1 MHNQCF
7 IYNGTLY
14 IMKFY
19 LMKYRLNLIALL
31 TFALT
36 ACTSTPHSD
45 KNLSAESLYYKGVQY
60 LSGTHTQKNDALAF
74 KYFNAASEQ
83 GYSPAYNALAVM
95 YDEGMGVAQDK
106 HQAMHYYKLAAD
118 TNEPSA
124 AYNLAVHYYE
134 NDPNHP
140 DLDKYLNQALA
151 HKDSDAYN
159 LQARIQLQRGDNQKA
174 YQSFLKAAKQENANT
189 QFYLYL
195 LNLHGIGTHKNPNTA
210 LDYLKKA
217 AKNSHPDAIF
227 TLGSHYLSGN
237 HVEKN
242 PTKAFQLFNQAAELG
257 HTKSIVNLANMYVKG
272 EGVEQ
277 DTQKAAELFMIAAKK
292 GDPQAISVTQS
303 LAITK

>member
-1 MHNQCF
+1 
-7 IYNGTLY
+7 
-14 IMKFY
+14 
-19 LMKYRLNLIALL
+19 MKYRLKLISLL
-31 TFALT
+31 TFALS
-36 ACTSTPHSD
+36 ACTSMPHND

-95 YDEGMGVAQDK
+95 YDEGMGIAQDK
-106 HQAMHYYKLAAD
+106 HRAVHYYKLAAD

-134 NDPNHP
+134 NDLNHP
-140 DLDKYLNQALA
+140 DLDKYLNQALT

-159 LQARIQLQRGDNQKA
+159 LQARIQLQRGENQKA
-174 YQSFLKAAKQENANT
+174 YQSFLRAAQHNNAHA

-195 LNLHGIGTHKNPNTA
+195 LNLHGIGTHQNPKIA
-210 LDYLKKA
+210 LDYLTKSA
-217 AKNSHPDAIF
+217 NANHSEALF

-237 HVEKN
+237 NVEKN
-242 PTKAFQLFNQAAELG
+242 PTKAFQLFSKAAELG
-257 HTKSIVNLANMYVKG
+257 HTKSIVNLANMYVNG

-277 DTQKAAELFMIAAKK
+277 DTQKAAQLFTLAAQK
-292 GDPQAISVTQS
+292 GDPQAISVTKS